1 MAAFHNKKDQR
12 KESSNKGVVGKLNS
26 HVQNIFLLFNN
37 INVIVENNCNHFI
50 YLFLITKFIFP

>member
-37 INVIVENNCNHFI
+37 IKM
-50 YLFLITKFIFP
+50 LL